1 MDDGPQRVEIEL
13 TDAAPSRSRFGR
25 RRDEGA
31 AGRATTQPS
40 TPMVPS
46 RTTADWSP
54 PDGAVVVTS
63 DAPPP
68 PGDADSRRVVA
79 IAAAVGIV
87 ALVAGWALG
96 RSGGDG
102 SAQSVDATTTVE
114 ASTSDDAPATTL
126 IPGESIAPA
135 QVPTT
140 TRPRPSTTTTTTVP
154 AEWTT
159 EQVEIDPRLAG
170 TTDTIVGVGSPWDIV
185 ELDLATGE
193 LRSLELTDVV
203 AANVYAL
210 AAGPDWTLFTDGST
224 GNAWIVVGDATAPE
238 QTSLSLDNGTWWQ
251 PGTDLFWQFDQSTG
265 RSQTLVEVDV
275 GGSPTGRTIDTG
287 YFWPSMVDIS
297 GAVIL
302 GDGSLGAF
310 VVDPDGSFRLPGS
323 VLAIGETGWL
333 VRLCGD
339 TIDSCGVAMVDR
351 STREV
356 TPIQVDSGGRRVE
369 SAIWYGG
376 GGSRSTISPDGRRA
390 LVYLVDDDGM
400 TVGAVL
406 DLTTGEAVEQP
417 EAGLSSFN
425 MSWSSDGRFV
435 YVLDGTGVS
444 AWDVDAGEVFA
455 IAPGLGSM
463 NTISIRPAAAA
474 SDG

>member
-13 TDAAPSRSRFGR
+13 TEAAPSRSRLGR
-25 RRDEGA
+25 RRGGGA
-31 AGRATTQPS
+31 GPATAQPV
-40 TPMVPS
+40 TPTVPS
-46 RTTADWSP
+46 AAPADWSP

-63 DAPPP
+63 DALPA
-68 PGDADSRRVVA
+68 PGDAGSDGRRVAA

-114 ASTSDDAPATTL
+114 ASTSDDTPDSTL

-140 TRPRPSTTTTTTVP
+140 TRPRPSTTTTTTMP

-170 TTDTIVGVGSPWDIV
+170 VTDTIVGIGSPWDLV

-193 LRSLELTDVV
+193 LRSLELTGIV
-203 AANVYAL
+203 AANVYSV
-210 AAGPDWTLFTDGST
+210 AAGPDWTMFTDGST
-224 GNAWIVVGDATAPE
+224 GNSWILNGDATAPE
-238 QTSLSLDNGTWWQ
+238 RTSLSLDNGALWQ
-251 PGTDLFWQFDQSTG
+251 PGTDLFWQVEQSAG
-265 RSQTLVEVDV
+265 RSQTLAEVEV

-287 YFWPSMVDIS
+287 YFWPSMVDVDGS
-297 GAVIL
+297 VIV

-310 VVDPDGSFRLPGS
+310 VVSPDGSFRLPGS
-323 VLAIGETGWL
+323 VLAIGEPGWL

-339 TIDSCGVAMVDR
+339 TIDSCGIAMVDR
-351 STREV
+351 ATREV
-356 TPIQVDSGGRRVE
+356 TPIQVESGGRQVE

-376 GGSRSTISPDGRRA
+376 QSSRPTLSPDGRRA
-390 LVYLVDDDGM
+390 LVYLIGDDGA
-400 TVGAVL
+400 TTGAVL

-417 EAGLSSFN
+417 ERGVSAFN

-444 AWDVDAGEVFA
+444 AWDVDAGEVFS

-474 SDG
+474 AG